1 MPNLCWMLSTCL
13 TKFDKVDNCGKF
25 EHLMCENGASSP
37 SSYKKAIKW
46 RHDRR
51 GLASSGPDA
60 EAPPQ
65 GTSGREPSLPLN
77 PTSAA
82 APWHTGW
89 SLQLPGR
96 IFEMWENFAYSS
108 KLSVGE
114 SSRICKFADISPRS
128 AVFFDVIFSTFWGW
142 SDVKLWKWSCRPW
155 SMLQNEYV
163 VAEIGFDTGD
173 NGP

>member
-13 TKFDKVDNCGKF
+13 TKFDKVDNCEKF

-108 KLSVGE
+108 KFAKC
-114 SSRICKFADISPRS
+114 RWIFWICTYISWNFTKI
-128 AVFFDVIFSTFWGW
+128 AFF
-142 SDVKLWKWSCRPW
+142 
-155 SMLQNEYV
+155 
-163 VAEIGFDTGD
+163 AEIFWTSEIGAVQNLEVCKSCGSRKIMLVMCLKL
-173 NGP
+173 